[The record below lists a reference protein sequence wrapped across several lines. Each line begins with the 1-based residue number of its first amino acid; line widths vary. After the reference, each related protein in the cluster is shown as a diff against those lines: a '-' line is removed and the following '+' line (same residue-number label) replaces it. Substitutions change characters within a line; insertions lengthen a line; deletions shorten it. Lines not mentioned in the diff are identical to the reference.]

1 MGSQKMPSGRRYGQL
16 FTEISDEE
24 IRSDDHRTIPP
35 LVCDVL
41 DPIDSLS
48 RHRQTDRQKVLLQYS
63 RPKCQFSNPAPLLR
77 PDRELLISKSL
88 ASACPLGDRRPLCY
102 DRRGQPQSLFFSER
116 AGCRKGPD
124 TGISSRGH
132 RVQVSSVQRCTFQQ
146 GRNCFTWWRGPRI

>member
-1 MGSQKMPSGRRYGQL
+1 MCVWVHRRYHQGEDMDNFSPRFLTKRSEAMTIGPFLPL
-16 FTEISDEE
+16 FAT
-24 IRSDDHRTIPP
+24 
-35 LVCDVL
+35 
-41 DPIDSLS
+41 SLTRFSHS
-48 RHRQTDRQKVLLQYS
+48 RHH
-63 RPKCQFSNPAPLLR
+63 RPKCQFSKRAPLLR
-77 PDRELLISKSL
+77 PDGELLVSKSL